1 METDK
6 KIVSLTLSETEEKAL
21 TGGKTRRRR
30 QRRNAE
36 EMASTDVLKEAPPIA
51 VTANLTVASTSSVP
65 LPAPSSVPL
74 AVPATIQTGG
84 VKLSAKKHSGT
95 PAPSIIPTPK
105 ILGKKKSPIV
115 AQTFKKPKLVVQKK
129 EVEPKNHTIKAKRQF
144 TARKISLIL
153 KPFSSTRKQRKQLKD
168 KIAKMPTA
176 AIRKL
181 LIQKGLMKP
190 NANPPDDI
198 SRNMLHDFMMLH
210 AIE

>member
-51 VTANLTVASTSSVP
+51 VTANLTVASSSSVP

-144 TARKISLIL
+144 TARKISLIM
-153 KPFSSTRKQRKQLKD
+153 KPFASTRKQRKQLKD